1 MITTVQKWG
10 NSLGIR
16 IPMPIARETHLHA
29 GSCVD
34 VREENE
40 TVVIAPIKQPGFR
53 LDELLKGINKN
64 NIHQESDFGAAEG
77 KEIW

>member
-29 GSCVD
+29 GSYVD
-34 VREENE
+34 IREENE
-40 TVVIAPIKQPGFR
+40 NVVIAPVKQPGFR
-53 LDELLKGINKN
+53 LDDLLK
-64 NIHQESDFGAAEG
+64 NITEQNLHQETDFGMAEG
-77 KEIW
+77 KEAW